1 MQTLAAIK
9 YAAIAM
15 SALLVTGIVSLMI
28 LAAGK
33 DEDITGIVM
42 PALVLTVA
50 SIVVAVVAVVMQW
63 QTRKSIGV
71 QSERDHIS
79 R

>member
-1 MQTLAAIK
+1 MQTLIAIK
-9 YAAIAM
+9 YCAIAM

-28 LAAGK
+28 LSADK

-42 PALVLTVA
+42 PALVLTFA
-50 SIVVAVVAVVMQW
+50 SIVVAFVAAVMQR

-71 QSERDHIS
+71 QSERDHSS